1 MRARYVPACQVPLLR
16 PDRNLARDR
25 DGNWYRD
32 EGCTTRFGDG
42 LTGTST
48 N

>member
-25 DGNWYRD
+25 DGNCRGGTETKDAQRD
-32 EGCTTRFGDG
+32 
-42 LTGTST
+42 LAMV
-48 N
+48 